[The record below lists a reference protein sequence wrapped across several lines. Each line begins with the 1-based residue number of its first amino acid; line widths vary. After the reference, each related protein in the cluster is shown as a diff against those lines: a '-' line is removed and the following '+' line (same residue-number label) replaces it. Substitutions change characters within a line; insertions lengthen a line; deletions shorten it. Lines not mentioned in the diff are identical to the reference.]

1 MELLNCRF
9 ASRVAGGQWESKV
22 VAYIRQKVMKSKVV
36 IVTSAA
42 DGCGKPS
49 SIRPMD
55 NSNYSNMEQ
64 ENRRF
69 LMFGKTHFSILMAS
83 AVASLAMLSAGNAQA
98 NLILNG
104 DFSANASSY
113 TTFPGYSS
121 SPNPS
126 NPADWVVSA
135 PANAGVNGPDTGFYA
150 SQGEPFAPA
159 STTGV
164 TDFAFMQGGQIF
176 QTVTTTAGQAYT
188 LTYDAGA
195 RSGTPSTLN
204 TVAYDQVNSVA
215 ITTQVPNIS
224 DSNFALFTLDFTAAS
239 NSTTIAFQDTGGTP
253 DFSNVSLT
261 PVPDPATLGL
271 SSAVGSL
278 GLLLLKRR
286 KAV

>member
-1 MELLNCRF
+1 MLSNCLSI
-9 ASRVAGGQWESKV
+9 SRGCSLAVA
-22 VAYIRQKVMKSKVV
+22 
-36 IVTSAA
+36 
-42 DGCGKPS
+42 
-49 SIRPMD
+49 
-55 NSNYSNMEQ
+55 
-64 ENRRF
+64 
-69 LMFGKTHFSILMAS
+69 AS
-83 AVASLAMLSAGNAQA
+83 AVVGLAMLSIGNAQA

-104 DFSANASSY
+104 DFSANAGSY
-113 TTFPGYSS
+113 TVFPGYSG
-121 SPNPS
+121 NG
-126 NPADWVVSA
+126 NPASPTDWVVGT
-135 PANAGVNGPDTGFYA
+135 PASEGVNGPDTGFYA
-150 SQGEPFAPA
+150 VNGSPFAPA

-164 TDFAFMQGGQIF
+164 NDFAFMQGGEIL

>member
-1 MELLNCRF
+1 
-9 ASRVAGGQWESKV
+9 
-22 VAYIRQKVMKSKVV
+22 
-36 IVTSAA
+36 
-42 DGCGKPS
+42 
-49 SIRPMD
+49 
-55 NSNYSNMEQ
+55 
-64 ENRRF
+64 
-69 LMFGKTHFSILMAS
+69 MFGKTHFSILMAS

-113 TTFPGYSS
+113 TNFPGYST
-121 SPNPS
+121 SPNPAS
-126 NPADWVVSA
+126 PTDWVVDT
-135 PANAGVNGPDTGFYA
+135 PASEGVNGPDTGFYA
-150 SQGEPFAPA
+150 VNGSPFAPA

-164 TDFAFMQGGQIF
+164 NDFAFMQGGQIF

-204 TVAYDQVNSVA
+204 TVAYDQVNNVA

-253 DFSNVSLT
+253 DVSNVSLT

-271 SSAVGSL
+271 AAVGSL

>member
-1 MELLNCRF
+1 
-9 ASRVAGGQWESKV
+9 
-22 VAYIRQKVMKSKVV
+22 
-36 IVTSAA
+36 
-42 DGCGKPS
+42 
-49 SIRPMD
+49 
-55 NSNYSNMEQ
+55 
-64 ENRRF
+64 
-69 LMFGKTHFSILMAS
+69 MFGKTHFSILMAS

-98 NLILNG
+98 NMILNG

-164 TDFAFMQGGQIF
+164 NDFAFMQGGELYQA
-176 QTVTTTAGQAYT
+176 VATTAGQTYQ

-195 RSGTPSTLN
+195 RNGTTSSMNTIAFDDVNNDTIVTQSPSL
-204 TVAYDQVNSVA
+204 
-215 ITTQVPNIS
+215 S
-224 DSNFALFTLDFTAAS
+224 DANFTSFTLDFTAAS
-239 NSTTIAFQDTGGTP
+239 SSTAITFLDTGNTP
-253 DFSNVSLT
+253 DVSNVILT
-261 PVPDPATLGL
+261 PIPEPATLGL
-271 SSAVGSL
+271 VAMGGL

-286 KAV
+286 KTV